1 MFGRAIK
8 LLTNCHSMDLPEY
21 TTHINRKAEER
32 KQLMVQPECF
42 IGKF

>member
-8 LLTNCHSMDLPEY
+8 LLTNCHSMDLSEY
-21 TTHINRKAEER
+21 TTYIDRKGKER